1 MKNDRIILAV
11 IILLLLISSGG
22 YYFVT
27 HFPHTQTL
35 VKELIALSAFYAG
48 NLIFLYLVGLEPF
61 VEKDG
66 FLSRIVE
73 VRR

>member
-1 MKNDRIILAV
+1 MKNIIIMLTV
-11 IILLLLISSGG
+11 IILLLLLSSGG

-27 HFPHTQTL
+27 HFPHTQSL
-35 VKELIALSAFYAG
+35 VKELVILSAFYAG

-73 VRR
+73 ARI